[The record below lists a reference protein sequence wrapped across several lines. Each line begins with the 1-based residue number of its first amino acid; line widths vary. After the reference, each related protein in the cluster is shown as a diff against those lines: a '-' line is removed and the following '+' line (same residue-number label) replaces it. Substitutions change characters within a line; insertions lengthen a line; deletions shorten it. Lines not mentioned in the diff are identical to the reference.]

1 MKRLPSNLKLIGGY
15 AIYFVLILILYK
27 SAFLWVYSYR
37 LEGAETKDVLW
48 AILVGLRFDIS
59 VIGMILGPF
68 AFLSCLPYINRFK
81 FFNFFWGYFPIL
93 ISVWMLSHLIADIVY
108 FENANK
114 HIGYEGFVFIGKDM
128 GVILKSAFEQ
138 NPFLA
143 VVASLLVLVFLP
155 LSTYLFLKFNPY
167 KHEPESWK
175 RDSILSFVVLVLV
188 VFAIRGGIQETPLRA
203 SNAIVSGHSFVNNIA
218 LNGVFTSIMDLKS
231 QSIPNYLK
239 LETKESVRIVRKE
252 ISYDGAEFVGK
263 KYPLLRKQKQT
274 NNGKPPNIVLILLE
288 NWTGKFIDPI
298 SDGKVFGKE
307 LTPNFNKLLRK
318 GRFYTRF
325 FASGGR
331 TTNGMMSILTGLPDR
346 PGLTVVRTHQVL
358 GNFSGIGNIFKGLG
372 YDTFF
377 VTGGD
382 LSFDNKATLMPHWG
396 FDSVLGEKEI
406 AKLNRFKI
414 GAWGYDDADVLQVLH
429 EKISESKKPFLGVS
443 LTLSTHYPYRAPDPK
458 FRIFKEDERDYEY
471 LNVYHYADWALRDF
485 MDRAEKSQYFDNT
498 IFIFVA
504 DHTHHRYLDYYE
516 DRNIPFL
523 IYSPGKILPAIDDRD
538 ASQLDV
544 IPTILSLV
552 GKEAYFSAMG
562 RNLLAPKK
570 TESAYFAYGNL
581 IGWIESD
588 LFYIHFVDGNR
599 NLKYSAKGPREEVN
613 LCDTEAR
620 ICDSH
625 FNKARAFLNLS
636 HELMNQ
642 NLVFP
647 TKEELERKE
656 Y

>member
-1 MKRLPSNLKLIGGY
+1 MKRLPTNLKLIGGY
-15 AIYFVLILILYK
+15 AVFFAIILILYK
-27 SAFLWVYSYR
+27 AAFLWVYSYR
-37 LEGAETKDVLW
+37 LQEAKIGDVIY
-48 AILVGLRFDIS
+48 AILVGFRFDIS
-59 VIGMILGPF
+59 VIAMVLGLF
-68 AFLSCLPYINRFK
+68 AFLSCLPYLNRFK
-81 FFNFFWGYFPIL
+81 IFQFLWGYFPIL
-93 ISVWMLSHLIADIVY
+93 ISIWMISHLIADIVY

-114 HIGYEGFVFIGKDM
+114 HIGYEGFVFFGKDM

-143 VVASLLVLVFLP
+143 VVASALILVFLP
-155 LSTYLFLKFNPY
+155 TSTILFLRYNPY
-167 KHEPESWK
+167 RYDASKWK
-175 RDSILSFVVLVLV
+175 RDSILSVLVLV
-188 VFAIRGGIQETPLRA
+188 LVIFAIRGGFQETPLRA

-239 LETKESVRIVRKE
+239 VDQEEAIRIVREE
-252 ISYDGAEFVGK
+252 ISYDGAEFVGQ
-263 KYPLLRKQKQT
+263 KYPLLRKQNQT
-274 NNGKPPNIVLILLE
+274 NPGKPPNIVLILLE

-298 SDGKVFGKE
+298 SDGKISGKE
-307 LTPNFNKLLRK
+307 LTPNFNQLLRK

-331 TTNGMMSILTGLPDR
+331 TTNGMMSILTGIPDR

-358 GNFSGIGNIFKGLG
+358 GNFSGLGNIFKKLG

-396 FDSVLGEKEI
+396 FDTVLGEKEI
-406 AKLNRFKI
+406 AKLNRFQI

-458 FRIFKEDERDYEY
+458 FRIFGEEERDFEY
-471 LNVYHYADWALRDF
+471 LNVYHYADWAIRDF
-485 MDRAEKSQYFDNT
+485 MNRAEKSKYFDNT

-523 IYSPGKILPAIDDRD
+523 IYAPGRIQPGFDNRD

-544 IPTILSLV
+544 IPTILGLV
-552 GKEAYFSAMG
+552 GKETYFSAMG

-599 NLKYSAKGPREEVN
+599 NLKYSAKGKREEVTV
-613 LCDTEAR
+613 CEKDQT
-620 ICDSH
+620 ICDHH
-625 FNKARAFLNLS
+625 FGKARAFFNLS
-636 HELMNQ
+636 HDLMNQ

-647 TKEELERKE
+647 SPQELEGKRF
-656 Y
+656 

>member
-1 MKRLPSNLKLIGGY
+1 MKRLPTNLKLIGGY
-15 AIYFVLILILYK
+15 AIYFAIVLILYK
-27 SAFLWVYSYR
+27 IAFLWVYSYR
-37 LEGAETKDVLW
+37 LQEANTGDVLF
-48 AILVGLRFDIS
+48 AILVGFRFDLS
-59 VIGMILGPF
+59 VIAMLLGVF
-68 AFLSCLPYINRFK
+68 AFLSCLPYLNRFK
-81 FFNFFWGYFPIL
+81 TFTFIWGYFPIL
-93 ISVWMLSHLIADIVY
+93 ISVWMISHLIADIVY

-138 NPFLA
+138 NPLLA
-143 VVASLLVLVFLP
+143 VIASALILIFLP
-155 LSTYLFLKFNPY
+155 VSTVLFLKYNPY
-167 KHEPESWK
+167 HYESEKWK
-175 RDSILSFVVLVLV
+175 RDSILSVVVLVIAI
-188 VFAIRGGIQETPLRA
+188 FAVRGGFQETPLRA

-239 LETKESVRIVRKE
+239 SDIQDSIRTVREE
-252 ISYDGAEFVGK
+252 ISYEGAEFVGK

-298 SDGKVFGKE
+298 SDGKVFDKE
-307 LTPNFNKLLRK
+307 LTPNFNQLLRK
-318 GRFYTRF
+318 GKFFTRF

-331 TTNGMMSILTGLPDR
+331 TTNGMMSILTGIPDR

-358 GNFSGIGNIFKGLG
+358 GNFSGLGSIFKGLG

-396 FDSVLGEKEI
+396 FDTVMGEKEI
-406 AKLNRFKI
+406 AKLDRFKI

-429 EKISESKKPFLGVS
+429 EQISKSKKPFLGVS

-458 FRIFKEDERDYEY
+458 FRIFKETERDFEY
-471 LNVYHYADWALRDF
+471 LNVYHYADWAIRDF
-485 MDRAEKSQYFDNT
+485 MDRAEKSKYFDNT
-498 IFIFVA
+498 IFVFVA

-523 IYSPGKILPAIDDRD
+523 IYAPGRIKPGFDDKD

-544 IPTILSLV
+544 IPTILGLV
-552 GKEAYFSAMG
+552 GKETYFSAMG
-562 RNLLAPKK
+562 RDLLAPKK

-599 NLKYSAKGPREEVN
+599 NLKYSANGPRMEVD
-613 LCDTEAR
+613 LCDKDQK
-620 ICDSH
+620 ICDKH
-625 FNKARAFLNLS
+625 FHKARAFFNLS
-636 HELMNQ
+636 HDLMNK

-647 TKEELERKE
+647 TPQELEKKE
-656 Y
+656 F